1 MNSTYINTIINKKTG
16 LIFEY
21 NKINNF
27 NIYKYYNH
35 LIVFNELTNIWGLL
49 LDTNKIIIESNNLDQ
64 IIYKFL
70 FDTNRLAIVVYGD
83 NDVDEITEMMM
94 NSKI

>member
-1 MNSTYINTIINKKTG
+1 MNSTYINTIINQKTG

-35 LIVFNELTNIWGLL
+35 IIVFNELTNIWGLL

-70 FDTNRLAIVVYGD
+70 FNTNRLAIVVYGD
-83 NDVDEITEMMM
+83 NDVDEITEMML